1 MRSSELILNEDK
13 SIYHLGIHPDQVGD
27 IIITVGD
34 PHRVDMVSR
43 HFDKI
48 IVRKECREFVTHA
61 GYVKDKRVTVIST
74 GIGTDNIDI
83 VLNEVDVLAN
93 CNLET
98 CEPKAKLRSLDIIRI
113 GTSGAIQA
121 DIPIDTFIASEYAIG
136 FDALQQFYEY
146 DMDEN
151 ESAIHQIVAARLKS
165 NRIDIKPTVAR
176 SSFSLEL
183 EGIEMTKGITITAP
197 GFYAPQ
203 GRHLRLAPKYPN
215 IIDQMDSLEFNGLK
229 CTNLEMET
237 SGIYTLSNLMGHRA
251 ISLNA
256 ILANRVN
263 GVFSQDPQATINR
276 LIDGVVGYLRA

>member
-83 VLNEVDVLAN
+83 VLNEVDALAN

-98 CEPKAKLRSLDIIRI
+98 GEAKAELRSLDIIRI

-121 DIPIDTFIASEYAIG
+121 DIPVDTFIASQYAIG
-136 FDALQQFYEY
+136 FDALQSFYEY
-146 DMDEN
+146 DMDAN
-151 ESAIHQIVAARLKS
+151 ESKLYQTVATQLKS
-165 NRIDIKPTVAR
+165 NSIDIKPTIAR
-176 SSFSLEL
+176 SSFPLEL

-215 IIDQMDSLEFNGLK
+215 IINQMDSLEFNGLK

-276 LIDGVVGYLRA
+276 LIDSVVGYLRS

>member
-1 MRSSELILNEDK
+1 MRPSELILNKDK

-48 IVRKECREFVTHA
+48 IVRKAVREFVTHS
-61 GYVKDKRVTVIST
+61 GYIKDKRLTVIST

-83 VLNEVDVLAN
+83 VLNELDALIN

-98 CEPKAKLRSLDIIRI
+98 GSTNKALRSLEIIRI
-113 GTSGAIQA
+113 GTSGAIQS
-121 DIPIDTFIASEYAIG
+121 DIPVDTFIASEYAIG
-136 FDALQQFYEY
+136 FDALQPFYNY
-146 DMDEN
+146 HMDDKETRLFK
-151 ESAIHQIVAARLKS
+151 AASTLLSDSK
-165 NRIDIKPTVAR
+165 IDITPSVAK
-176 SSFSLEL
+176 SSLEL
-183 EGIEMTKGITITAP
+183 ELDKIKLTKGITLTAP

-203 GRHLRLAPKYPN
+203 GRHIRLQPRYPDM
-215 IIDQMDSLEFNGLK
+215 IDQLSALQLDELR

-237 SGIYTLSNLMGHRA
+237 AGIYTLSNLLGHKA

-256 ILANRVN
+256 ILANRAN
-263 GVFSQDPQATINR
+263 GIFSQDPQATVNK
-276 LIDGVVGYLRA
+276 LIDGVIGYLRS